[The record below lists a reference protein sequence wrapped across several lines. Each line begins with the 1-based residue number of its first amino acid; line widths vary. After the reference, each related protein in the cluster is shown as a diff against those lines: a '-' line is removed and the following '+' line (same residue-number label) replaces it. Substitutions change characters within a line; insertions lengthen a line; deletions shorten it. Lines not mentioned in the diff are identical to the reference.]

1 MDELQQ
7 KEEYLF
13 EENEENIVIKYK
25 LLRSLIIK
33 HYHRG
38 CKYLEITKI
47 VCAIFFLIFTAV
59 GLIVCSNGGSKA
71 FWLIMWIIIIFVLV
85 NIFLITDYCK
95 YLVKS
100 KVIPYLEDDNQI
112 EFGEYSI
119 FAEDKNEDEDDED
132 DEDDEVELDI
142 VGFMLLDDAGV
153 LLHPAR
159 IVVVKKVA
167 AKILKNFLFIIFLLV
182 LI

>member
-1 MDELQQ
+1 MDEFQ
-7 KEEYLF
+7 KEEEFLF

-33 HYHRG
+33 HYNRG
-38 CKYLEITKI
+38 CKYLEIAKV
-47 VCAIFFLIFTAV
+47 VCAAFFLIFTALCFV
-59 GLIVCSNGGSKA
+59 VCSIVGSKSY
-71 FWLIMWIIIIFVLV
+71 WLVLLIILIFVFV

-119 FAEDKNEDEDDED
+119 FSDDEEEDEDYKEF
-132 DEDDEVELDI
+132 EKEQQE
-142 VGFMLLDDAGV
+142 
-153 LLHPAR
+153 
-159 IVVVKKVA
+159 KKLIKQLKKEQKKKIKENKRKNGR
-167 AKILKNFLFIIFLLV
+167 AKK
-182 LI
+182 

>member
-1 MDELQQ
+1 MDEFQ
-7 KEEYLF
+7 KEEEFLF

-33 HYHRG
+33 HYNRG
-38 CKYLEITKI
+38 CKYLEIAKV
-47 VCAIFFLIFTAV
+47 VCAAFFLIFTAV
-59 GLIVCSNGGSKA
+59 GLAVCANGGSKS
-71 FWLIMWIIIIFVLV
+71 FWLVLWIILIFVLV

-119 FAEDKNEDEDDED
+119 FSDDEEEDEDYKEF
-132 DEDDEVELDI
+132 EKEQQE
-142 VGFMLLDDAGV
+142 
-153 LLHPAR
+153 
-159 IVVVKKVA
+159 KKLIKQLKKEQKKKIKENKRKNGR
-167 AKILKNFLFIIFLLV
+167 AKK
-182 LI
+182 

>member
-1 MDELQQ
+1 MDEFQ
-7 KEEYLF
+7 KEEEFLF

-33 HYHRG
+33 HYNRG
-38 CKYLEITKI
+38 CKYLEIAKV
-47 VCAIFFLIFTAV
+47 VCAVFFLIFTAV
-59 GLIVCSNGGSKA
+59 GLAVCANGGSKS
-71 FWLIMWIIIIFVLV
+71 FWLVLWIILIFVLV

-119 FAEDKNEDEDDED
+119 FSDDDEEEEDEEDDEF
-132 DEDDEVELDI
+132 EKEQEE
-142 VGFMLLDDAGV
+142 
-153 LLHPAR
+153 
-159 IVVVKKVA
+159 KK
-167 AKILKNFLFIIFLLV
+167 LKKQLKKEQKKKDKENKRKNWRATK
-182 LI
+182 

>member
-1 MDELQQ
+1 MDEFQ
-7 KEEYLF
+7 KEEEFLF

-33 HYHRG
+33 HYNRG
-38 CKYLEITKI
+38 CKYLEIAKV
-47 VCAIFFLIFTAV
+47 VCARFFLIFTAV
-59 GLIVCSNGGSKA
+59 GLAVCSNGGSKS
-71 FWLIMWIIIIFVLV
+71 FWLVLWIILIFVLV

-119 FAEDKNEDEDDED
+119 FLTMRKRTRITKN
-132 DEDDEVELDI
+132 L
-142 VGFMLLDDAGV
+142 
-153 LLHPAR
+153 
-159 IVVVKKVA
+159 KKS
-167 AKILKNFLFIIFLLV
+167 KEEKN
-182 LI
+182 

>member
-1 MDELQQ
+1 MDEFQ
-7 KEEYLF
+7 KEEEFLF

-33 HYHRG
+33 HYNRG
-38 CKYLEITKI
+38 CKYLEIAKV
-47 VCAIFFLIFTAV
+47 VCAAFFLIFTAV
-59 GLIVCSNGGSKA
+59 GLAVCLNGGSKS
-71 FWLIMWIIIIFVLV
+71 FWLVLWIILIFVLV

-119 FAEDKNEDEDDED
+119 FSDDEEEDEDYKEF
-132 DEDDEVELDI
+132 EKEQQE
-142 VGFMLLDDAGV
+142 
-153 LLHPAR
+153 
-159 IVVVKKVA
+159 KKLIKQLKKEQKKKIKENKRKNGR
-167 AKILKNFLFIIFLLV
+167 AKK
-182 LI
+182 

>member
-1 MDELQQ
+1 MDEFQ
-7 KEEYLF
+7 KEEEFLF

-33 HYHRG
+33 HYNRG
-38 CKYLEITKI
+38 CKYLEIAKV
-47 VCAIFFLIFTAV
+47 VCAVFFLIFTAGGV
-59 GLIVCSNGGSKA
+59 AVCSNGGSKS
-71 FWLIMWIIIIFVLV
+71 FWLVLWIILIFVLV

-119 FAEDKNEDEDDED
+119 FSDDDEEEEDEDDKEF
-132 DEDDEVELDI
+132 EKEQEE
-142 VGFMLLDDAGV
+142 
-153 LLHPAR
+153 
-159 IVVVKKVA
+159 KK
-167 AKILKNFLFIIFLLV
+167 LKKKLKKEQKKKNKENKHKNGRATK
-182 LI
+182 

>member
-59 GLIVCSNGGSKA
+59 GIIVCSNGGSKA
-71 FWLIMWIIIIFVLV
+71 FYYVDNHYICS
-85 NIFLITDYCK
+85 CK
-95 YLVKS
+95 YLF
-100 KVIPYLEDDNQI
+100 DNGLLQI
-112 EFGEYSI
+112 SC
-119 FAEDKNEDEDDED
+119 
-132 DEDDEVELDI
+132 
-142 VGFMLLDDAGV
+142 
-153 LLHPAR
+153 
-159 IVVVKKVA
+159 
-167 AKILKNFLFIIFLLV
+167 
-182 LI
+182 

>member
-59 GLIVCSNGGSKA
+59 GIIVCSNGGSKA

-100 KVIPYLEDDNQI
+100 KVDLTKFQI
-112 EFGEYSI
+112 IKEL
-119 FAEDKNEDEDDED
+119 NENT
-132 DEDDEVELDI
+132 
-142 VGFMLLDDAGV
+142 
-153 LLHPAR
+153 
-159 IVVVKKVA
+159 
-167 AKILKNFLFIIFLLV
+167 AKIIDGEEFRIEIEGWSIYLRE
-182 LI
+182 

>member
-1 MDELQQ
+1 MYGRIS
-7 KEEYLF
+7 KGRRVPF

-33 HYHRG
+33 HYNRG
-38 CKYLEITKI
+38 CKYLEIAKV
-47 VCAIFFLIFTAV
+47 VCAVFFLIFTAV
-59 GLIVCSNGGSKA
+59 GLAVCSNGGSKS
-71 FWLIMWIIIIFVLV
+71 FWLVLWIILIFVLV

-119 FAEDKNEDEDDED
+119 FLTTRKRTRITKN
-132 DEDDEVELDI
+132 L
-142 VGFMLLDDAGV
+142 
-153 LLHPAR
+153 
-159 IVVVKKVA
+159 KKSSRR
-167 AKILKNFLFIIFLLV
+167 KN
-182 LI
+182 